1 MIAYI
6 FKLLN
11 IRLQPYQEPLALSM
25 FISIILNAY
34 SLRRRMSS

>member
-6 FKLLN
+6 FKLVN
-11 IRLQPYQEPLALSM
+11 IRLKPYQGPLAPSV